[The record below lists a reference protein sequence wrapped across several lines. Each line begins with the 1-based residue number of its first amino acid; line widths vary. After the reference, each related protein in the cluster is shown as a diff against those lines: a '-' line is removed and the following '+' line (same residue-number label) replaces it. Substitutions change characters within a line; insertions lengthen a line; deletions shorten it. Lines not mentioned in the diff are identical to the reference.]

1 MLKKWFLVLAV
12 LAGMVGLSGQTV
24 QAAST
29 TSGMGFS
36 VKPVTNQHQIDRA
49 AGYFQLLVK
58 PDQTER
64 LSLKVHNQADKT
76 RKIQVTPVSAYT
88 NDNGVI
94 AYKPTVTAKLVAKQ
108 SQFARLVSAAQ
119 TVTLAPNA
127 TRTVTFTVKTPSG
140 HFSGLIDGGF
150 RVRALGET
158 TTTSVKKGFSIQ
170 NRYETVVGA
179 TLQQRKQAVSPV
191 VQVGTI
197 KPAKVNGQLVALA
210 NVQNIEPALFG
221 KMTIDAKVTND
232 ANQTVAHHKQT
243 DLAMAP
249 NSAFNYHMGW
259 QPKTIK
265 PGKYHLALVATSGT
279 QRWTVNRDF
288 TITRAQASTLN
299 PKTAMS
305 YWWLWLIIALIV
317 IAAFWAIW
325 RRRQREQR

>member
-1 MLKKWFLVLAV
+1 MFKKWLLGLAV
-12 LAGMVGLSGQTV
+12 LVGLVGLSGQTA

-29 TSGMGFS
+29 TNGMGFS
-36 VKPVTNQHQIDRA
+36 VKPVTNAQQINRS
-49 AGYFQLLVK
+49 AGYFQQLVK
-58 PDQTER
+58 PGQTVR

-76 RKIQVTPVSAYT
+76 RKIQVTPVNAYT
-88 NDNGVI
+88 NDNGAI

-108 SQFARLVSAAQ
+108 SQFTRLVSAAQ

-127 TRTVTFTVKTPSG
+127 TKTVTFTVKTPSG
-140 HFSGLIDGGF
+140 HFNGLIDGGF

-179 TLQQRKQAVSPV
+179 TLQQHKRTVAPV

-221 KMTIDAKVTND
+221 KMTIEAKVTND
-232 ANQTVAHHKQT
+232 AHQTVAYNKRT
-243 DLAMAP
+243 ELAMAP
-249 NSAFNYHMGW
+249 NSAFNYQMGW

-288 TITRAQASTLN
+288 TITRAQAAQLN
-299 PKTAMS
+299 PKTAMT

-317 IAAFWAIW
+317 IAVIW
-325 RRRQREQR
+325 VILRHRQRMKQ

>member
-1 MLKKWFLVLAV
+1 MLKKWFLVFAV
-12 LAGMVGLSGQTV
+12 LTGMVGLSGQTAR
-24 QAAST
+24 AAST

-36 VKPVTNQHQIDRA
+36 VKPVANQQQINRA
-49 AGYFQLLVK
+49 TGYFQLLVK
-58 PDQTER
+58 PGQTER

-76 RKIQVTPVSAYT
+76 RKIQVTPVTAYT
-88 NDNGVI
+88 NDNGAI
-94 AYKPTVTAKLVAKQ
+94 AYKPTVTTKLVAKQ
-108 SQFARLVSAAQ
+108 SQFAQLVSAAQ

-140 HFSGLIDGGF
+140 RFNGLIDGGF

-158 TTTSVKKGFSIQ
+158 TISSVKKGFSIQ

-179 TLQQRKQAVSPV
+179 TLQQRRQTVSPV
-191 VQVGTI
+191 VRVGHV

-210 NVQNIEPALFG
+210 NIQNIEPALFG

-232 ANQTVAHHKQT
+232 ANQTVAHSKQT
-243 DLAMAP
+243 NLAMAP
-249 NSAFNYHMGW
+249 NSTFNYHMGW

-265 PGKYHLALVATSGT
+265 PGTYHLALVATSGT

-288 TITRAQASTLN
+288 TITRAQVSKLT

-305 YWWLWLIIALIV
+305 YWWLWLIIGLIV
-317 IAAFWAIW
+317 IVAVWTIW
-325 RRRQREQR
+325 RRQRRVK